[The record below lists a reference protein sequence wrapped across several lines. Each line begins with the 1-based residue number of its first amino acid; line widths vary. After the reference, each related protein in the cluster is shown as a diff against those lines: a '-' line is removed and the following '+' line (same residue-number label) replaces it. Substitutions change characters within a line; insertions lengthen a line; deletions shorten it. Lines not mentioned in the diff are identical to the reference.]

1 MEKLLVCLL
10 VLGMAVKAQTCPKRC
25 VCQVLSPNLATLCAK
40 KGLLFV
46 PPNIDRN
53 TVELRLADNFVTSI
67 KRKDFANMTRLVDL
81 TLSRNTISYIT
92 PHAFADLEN
101 LRALHLNSNRLTRIA
116 NDTFSGM
123 SKLHHLILNNNQLM
137 LISLGAF
144 NDLLALEELDLSYNN
159 LESIPWEAIQRMT
172 SLHTLS
178 LDHNMIDYIPE
189 GTFSLLQKLNR
200 LDVTSNKLQKLPPD
214 PLFQRAQVLATSGI
228 IGPTSFALSFGG
240 NPLHCNCELLWL
252 RRLQREDDLETC
264 ASPQHLSGRYYWSIP
279 EEEFLC
285 EPPLITSY
293 SPETRVL
300 EGQQVALRCKARGD
314 PAPAIHWISPES
326 KLVSNTSR
334 TVVYANGTLHITI
347 TTVKDTGKFTCI
359 STNPAGEAQQTVELT
374 IIKLPHITN
383 STNNI
388 QETDPGSSDIST
400 STRAGANGSNQ
411 TADVKTSP
419 DKRVVIAEATS
430 STALIKFNFQRN
442 IPGIRMFQIQ
452 YNGTYDDS
460 LVYRMIPPTSKNF
473 LVNNLAAGTQ
483 YDLCVLAIYDD
494 GITSLTATRVV
505 GCVQFTTESEYL
517 RCHFMQSQFLG
528 GTMIIIIGGIIVASV
543 LVFIIILM
551 IRYKVCNTSD
561 SAKGGRMMVTT
572 NVHSQTNGAQSQ
584 GCTVTPSVSKQTM
597 ASGKDGGGGGG
608 DGGGGAGGSQKGP
621 PLDTLT
627 HSSETSMSLA
637 ECSTATSQQLSQGW
651 TTTGTSSGTLKNKRK
666 GAAAK
671 QPAGGVPGSA
681 SSSAA
686 ATAAAAKSPEPRVE
700 ALLNAETQQNTNRNN
715 STALQQ
721 PPPPPMMAPPVAGGG
736 SAAPSHPALA
746 PVRFKD
752 TPILRRVHPRP
763 SASKY
768 LTLPVEGSRS
778 KRRYSLNEDLSKH
791 HCYVGSAKFGNV
803 WSAKRSL
810 SMNGMLLQ
818 PDVEGGKGTYSSAE
832 WILESTV

>member
-10 VLGMAVKAQTCPKRC
+10 VIGMAVKAQICPKRC

-46 PPNIDRN
+46 PPNIDRH

-67 KRKDFANMTRLVDL
+67 KRKDLANMTKLVDL
-81 TLSRNTISYIT
+81 TLSRNTISFIT

-101 LRALHLNSNRLTRIA
+101 LRALHLDHNRLTRIT

-123 SKLHHLILNNNQLM
+123 SKLHHLILNNNQLT
-137 LISLGAF
+137 LIHMGTF

-159 LESIPWEAIQRMT
+159 LETIPWEAIQKMT

-178 LDHNMIDYIPE
+178 LDHNMIEYIPE

-228 IGPTSFALSFGG
+228 MNPSSFALSFGG

-252 RRLQREDDLETC
+252 RRLNREDDLETC
-264 ASPQHLSGRYYWSIP
+264 ATPLHLSGRYFWSIP

-285 EPPLITSY
+285 EPPLITRHSH
-293 SPETRVL
+293 EMRVL
-300 EGQQVALRCKARGD
+300 EGQRVALKCKARGD
-314 PAPAIHWISPES
+314 PEPAIHWISPDG
-326 KLVSNTSR
+326 KLVSNSSR
-334 TVVYANGTLHITI
+334 TLVYNNGTLDILI
-347 TTVKDTGKFTCI
+347 STVKDTGSFTCI
-359 STNPAGEAQQTVELT
+359 SSNPAGEAHQTIELV
-374 IIKLPHITN
+374 IIKLPHISN

-388 QETDPGSSDIST
+388 QEPDPGSSDIST
-400 STRAGANGSNQ
+400 STRAGANGGNH
-411 TADVKTSP
+411 TGDAKTTS
-419 DKRVVIAEATS
+419 DKRVVMAEATS

-543 LVFIIILM
+543 LIFIIILM
-551 IRYKVCNTSD
+551 IRYKVCNSGDSTKGTS
-561 SAKGGRMMVTT
+561 VTD
-572 NVHSQTNGAQSQ
+572 VHSQTNGAQSQ
-584 GCTVTPSVSKQTM
+584 GCTVTPSVSKQAALSLEEGEGCKQSSAM
-597 ASGKDGGGGGG
+597 PLPPPPD
-608 DGGGGAGGSQKGP
+608 SQ
-621 PLDTLT
+621 T
-627 HSSETSMSLA
+627 HTSETSIPD
-637 ECSTATSQQLSQGW
+637 CSTSTSLVSQSW
-651 TTTGTSSGTLKNKRK
+651 TTPGSSGSLKPKRK
-666 GAAAK
+666 
-671 QPAGGVPGSA
+671 PAPKPVPVA
-681 SSSAA
+681 C
-686 ATAAAAKSPEPRVE
+686 TEPKVE
-700 ALLNAETQQNTNRNN
+700 ALLNAETQNTNRNN

-721 PPPPPMMAPPVAGGG
+721 PVPTPPPP
-736 SAAPSHPALA
+736 PS
-746 PVRFKD
+746 RFKD
-752 TPILRRVHPRP
+752 TPILRRACP
-763 SASKY
+763 SSSKY
-768 LTLPVEGSRS
+768 MTLPVEGARA
-778 KRRYSLNEDLSKH
+778 KRRYSLNENLSKH
-791 HCYVGSAKFGNV
+791 HCYIGSQKMGNV
-803 WSAKRSL
+803 FCKRSM
-810 SMNGMLLQ
+810 SVNGMLVQMANSNL
-818 PDVEGGKGTYSSAE
+818 DSEKSAFSSSE